1 MKFFSSELRK
11 LKDVFMTLDEDGSG
25 SIGVEELQDPL
36 IGLGFA
42 ENVYQVMDMIEKVDD
57 DGSG

>member
-1 MKFFSSELRK
+1 
-11 LKDVFMTLDEDGSG
+11 MTLDEDGSG

-42 ENVYQVMDMIEKVDD
+42 ENVYQVIDMIERVDD